1 MPLKFAHL
9 DFELIVF
16 LERNG
21 HVNSQGLKENY
32 KSKDFNCNCK
42 SGITLN
48 MSPTSLFCPQ
58 QV

>member
-1 MPLKFAHL
+1 MPFKFPHL
-9 DFELIVF
+9 DFELMVF

-32 KSKDFNCNCK
+32 KSKDFNCNYK
-42 SGITLN
+42 SRVTPN